1 MGQFSME
8 CPPPP
13 AAAVVAVVVVVKL
26 FLLSNFDYPKF
37 GTSSRSDQLESMLNN
52 FWRKSRFTQN

>member
-13 AAAVVAVVVVVKL
+13 AAAVVAVVVKL

-37 GTSSRSDQLESMLNN
+37 GTSSRSDQLESMLKK
-52 FWRKSRFTQN
+52 FWRKCRFTQN

>member
-1 MGQFSME
+1 ME

-13 AAAVVAVVVVVKL
+13 AAAVVAVVVKL

-37 GTSSRSDQLESMLNN
+37 GTSSRSDQLESMLKK

>member
-37 GTSSRSDQLESMLNN
+37 GTSSRSDQLESMLKK
-52 FWRKSRFTQN
+52 FWRKCRFTQN